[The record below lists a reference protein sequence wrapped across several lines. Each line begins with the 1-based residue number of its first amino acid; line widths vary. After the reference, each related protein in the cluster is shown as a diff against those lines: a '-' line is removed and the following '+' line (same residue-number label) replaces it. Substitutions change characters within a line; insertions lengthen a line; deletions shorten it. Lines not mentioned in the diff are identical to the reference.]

1 MSGRGSGGQRSWMR
15 TCRICGKKYR
25 FTNFMKRQKAIGKD
39 GKSLNDTHEMACER
53 NLAPSPKP
61 HAGGET

>member
-1 MSGRGSGGQRSWMR
+1 MR

-53 NLAPSPKP
+53 NLAPSPNP
-61 HAGGET
+61 SPSASGEPQ